1 MAKQQNLRPTVKTCS
16 VKLLCL
22 FLLVTNFAQNTSAL
36 ANPFDD
42 MPIFRPAGLP
52 MPSQPSVPTKEL
64 SLEDFFP
71 KTDLPYMIATPI
83 DMTGLT
89 VNGLQPA
96 FVPKLGQ
103 NLFQVVDNAP
113 FTTMAEIYKD
123 NRLKGKSNFVTTD
136 SIVHP
141 YFAISNSIMAAVI
154 KTKLCPGLTLLLTA
168 MLKASAE
175 DFKATEDA
183 EVKEDIQKNNAFICV
198 ALKLLDPTLPVP
210 DLGAASKLVE
220 AELKNINS
228 GRNVKSAIFEVKED
242 FAFYRP
248 VGWYNYDTQ
257 LQQFYRC
264 RQWLSRMSY
273 PLSDTEALK
282 SAVAPTDSK
291 FRRSVLLFRSL
302 DRATINDAPAML
314 SWEKYNSVFTLMG
327 ARENKK
333 EHPLL
338 PSEYKKVFRT
348 GNQQLANTLQGL
360 SEPFYRTKLLLSIRR
375 NQPVELGSTSI
386 LRMAELKKSLNESA
400 AFRLFPLVDEP
411 EWAWLCALGHLF
423 TDERANA
430 DASPFALIELYA
442 RGSVLA
448 TNVLS
453 ELSWKLDPNLFNY
466 LPALID
472 ASGRKK
478 ATANGKDQDASTEG
492 RWLILSHF
500 FKSEIDSG
508 QAVLKTDLWMRHRL
522 ESAAAAWVDSHIAS
536 LTLPS
541 SGADSTVST
550 DGVKVSAT
558 PTSTPLTNS
567 AAASQTSETAANA
580 MFRPAVTHYLEPA
593 PQMYKALRLS
603 MQQQI
608 DDLSAIGYFPEKYRA
623 QALIFTELCQRL
635 ETIAEKEISNQYVSP
650 ADAHFLGDIDTV
662 LEKISPPVASTLFL
676 DSDSAVDKTG
686 QAIGGANLCLGRPG
700 QLFILIRSVGRT
712 TLSRGAVYTYFEL
725 AGGPLKKEHWARKL
739 EYSLVRSP
747 AWTAEFNVI
756 QSDSPAPKPAPK
768 AQ

>member
-1 MAKQQNLRPTVKTCS
+1 MAKQHNLMQTAKTRNVSLFC
-16 VKLLCL
+16 V
-22 FLLVTNFAQNTSAL
+22 FLLSSNFALGTSAQ

-42 MPIFRPAGLP
+42 LPFLRPAGLP
-52 MPSQPSVPTKEL
+52 GPATPSVPTKEM

-71 KTDLPYMIATPI
+71 KTDLPYMIAVPI

-103 NLFQVVDNAP
+103 DLFQVVDNAP
-113 FTTMAEIYKD
+113 FNTMAEIYRD

-141 YFAISNSIMAAVI
+141 YFAISNSIMASVV
-154 KTKLCPGLTLLLTA
+154 KSKLCPGLILMLTG

-175 DFKATEDA
+175 DYKTTEDA
-183 EVKEDIQKNNAFICV
+183 EVKEDIQRNNAYICV

-248 VGWYNYDTQ
+248 VGWYNYDAQ

-302 DRATINDAPAML
+302 DRATINGAPAMS
-314 SWEKYNSVFTLMG
+314 SWEKFNSAFTLMG

-348 GNQQLANTLQGL
+348 GNQQLSNMLQGL
-360 SEPFYRTKLLLSIRR
+360 SEPFYRTKLLLSVRR

-386 LRMAELKKSLNESA
+386 LQMAELKKSLNEAA

-466 LPALID
+466 LPALIN

-478 ATANGKDQDASTEG
+478 ATSNGKDSDASTEG
-492 RWLILSHF
+492 RWAILSHY
-500 FKSEIDSG
+500 FKSQIESG
-508 QAVLKTDLWMRHRL
+508 QTVLKTDLWMRHRL

-536 LTLPS
+536 LTVPANV
-541 SGADSTVST
+541 ADSSVTANGGKGNAQLASNVT
-550 DGVKVSAT
+550 SA
-558 PTSTPLTNS
+558 N
-567 AAASQTSETAANA
+567 ETTQATANA
-580 MFRPAVTHYLEPA
+580 MLRPAVAHYLEPA
-593 PQMYKALRLS
+593 PQMYKAMRLS

-608 DDLSAIGYFPEKYRA
+608 DDLSAIGYFPEKYRQ
-623 QALIFTELCQRL
+623 QAVTFTELCQRL
-635 ETIAEKEISNQYVSP
+635 ETIAEKEVTNQYVSP
-650 ADAHFLGDIDTV
+650 PDAHYLGDIDTV
-662 LEKISPPVASTLFL
+662 LEKISSPVASTLFL
-676 DSDSAVDKTG
+676 DSDTAVDKTG

-700 QLFILIRSVGRT
+700 QLFILMRSLGHT

-747 AWTAEFNVI
+747 NWTAEFDVI
-756 QSDSPAPKPAPK
+756 QSDAQAPKPIPPK

>member
-1 MAKQQNLRPTVKTCS
+1 MRS
-16 VKLLCL
+16 VSSLCL
-22 FLLVTNFAQNTSAL
+22 FLFLANYALGSSAQ

-42 MPIFRPAGLP
+42 MPFLRPAGLP
-52 MPSQPSVPTKEL
+52 TPSMPSVPTKEM

-71 KTDLPYMIATPI
+71 KSDLPFMIAAPI

-89 VNGLQPA
+89 VNGLQQA

-103 NLFQVVDNAP
+103 DLFQVVDNAP
-113 FTTMAEIYKD
+113 FTTMSEIYKD
-123 NRLKGKSNFVTTD
+123 NRLKGKSNFVTVD
-136 SIVHP
+136 SVVHP
-141 YFAISNSIMAAVI
+141 YFAISNSIMASVV
-154 KTKLCPGLTLLLTA
+154 KSRLCPGLILMLTA

-175 DFKATEDA
+175 DYKATEDA

-210 DLGAASKLVE
+210 DLGDASKLVD

-248 VGWYNYDTQ
+248 VGWYSYDTK

-302 DRATINDAPAML
+302 DRATINGAPAMV
-314 SWEKYNSVFTLMG
+314 SWEKFNSVFTLMG

-348 GNQQLANTLQGL
+348 GNQQLSNMLQGL

-386 LRMAELKKSLNESA
+386 LQMAQLKKSLNEAA

-466 LPALID
+466 MPALID

-478 ATANGKDQDASTEG
+478 ATSNGKDSDASTEG
-492 RWLILSHF
+492 RWAILSHY
-500 FKSEIDSG
+500 FKSQIESG
-508 QAVLKTDLWMRHRL
+508 QTVLKTDLWMRRRM

-536 LTLPS
+536 LTVPANV
-541 SGADSTVST
+541 ADSSVTA
-550 DGVKVSAT
+550 DGTKGSASVSAST
-558 PTSTPLTNS
+558 SPTETNQ
-567 AAASQTSETAANA
+567 AAANA
-580 MFRPAVTHYLEPA
+580 MLRPAVAHYLEPA
-593 PQMYKALRLS
+593 APMYKAMRVS

-608 DDLSAIGYFPEKYRA
+608 DDLTAIGYFPERYRQ
-623 QALIFTELCQRL
+623 QALAFTEMCQRF
-635 ETIAEKEISNQYVSP
+635 EAIAEKEVSNQYVSP
-650 ADAHFLGDIDTV
+650 PDAHYLGDIDMIFD
-662 LEKISPPVASTLFL
+662 KFSSPLASTLFL
-676 DSDSAVDKTG
+676 DSDTAVDKTG

-700 QLFILIRSVGRT
+700 QLFILMRSLGHT

-739 EYSLVRSP
+739 EYSLARSP
-747 AWTAEFNVI
+747 NWTAEFDII
-756 QSDSPAPKPAPK
+756 QSDAPAAKSAPKPAADSIPK
-768 AQ
+768 TQ